1 MKIATEIDLIPEDGA
16 FLTISTQNGIEIG
29 RYVQPTAIVSFL
41 CSNETTP
48 EEVGIKLSTKLQAN
62 VNLTVDNYFA
72 YVFVSNATANGT
84 TFLVDKVGIKKV
96 KKDIIDIMIN
106 TGLQVGVEILNQEFT
121 TPYDLKQL
129 NPDYMVFIAQVFTQ
143 PRVTPFYQDEYLY
156 AGISYFMDPF
166 TQTKFDKLRIE
177 QQIINQHASV
187 IAKVVKQ
194 LIL

>member
-106 TGLQVGVEILNQEFT
+106 TGLQVGVEILNQEFS

-129 NPDYMVFIAQVFTQ
+129 NPDYMVFIA
-143 PRVTPFYQDEYLY
+143 
-156 AGISYFMDPF
+156 
-166 TQTKFDKLRIE
+166 
-177 QQIINQHASV
+177 
-187 IAKVVKQ
+187 
-194 LIL
+194 